1 MQGKSIIVTGASQGI
16 GLAIAETLLAQHAK
30 ISIFDNHTS
39 SILKLNDLRDRYSED
54 LLVIDCDVSDEASV
68 KAGVAQVL
76 QRFAKIDGLV
86 NNAGIADPDN
96 GPIEK
101 LELATWQRLLDVD
114 LTGPFLMAKH
124 CAKFLSSNKGAIVNI
139 ASTRALQSEENTE
152 AYAAAKGGLLS
163 LTHALA
169 ISFAHRIRVNAI
181 SPGWVV
187 TDDYTN
193 PANHPTKLTQ
203 QDHQQHPTG
212 RVGQPT
218 DIANMVAF
226 LISDKAEFITGQ
238 NFVVDG
244 GMTKKMVY
252 E

>member
-1 MQGKSIIVTGASQGI
+1 MRGKSIIVTGGAQGI

-30 ISIFDNHTS
+30 V
-39 SILKLNDLRDRYSED
+39 SILDSNTAAIPQLNDLQDRYSQD
-54 LLVIDCDVSDEASV
+54 LLVIHCDVSNEASV

-86 NNAGIADPDN
+86 NNAGIANPDS
-96 GPIEK
+96 GPVET
-101 LELATWQRLLDVD
+101 LELSDWQRWLDVD

-124 CAKFLSSNKGAIVNI
+124 CAKFLSLNKGSIINIV
-139 ASTRALQSEENTE
+139 STRALQSEANSE

-169 ISFAHRIRVNAI
+169 ISFAQRIRVNAI
-181 SPGWVV
+181 CPGWIV
-187 TDDYTN
+187 TDDYADSATRS
-193 PANHPTKLTQ
+193 TKLTAK
-203 QDHQQHPTG
+203 DHQQHPAG

-218 DIANMVAF
+218 DIAHMVEF
-226 LISDKAEFITGQ
+226 LLSEKAEFITGQ

-252 E
+252 L

>member
-1 MQGKSIIVTGASQGI
+1 MQGKCIIVTGGSQGI
-16 GLAIAETLLAQHAK
+16 GLAITETLLAQHAK
-30 ISIFDNHTS
+30 VA
-39 SILKLNDLRDRYSED
+39 ILDSDTTAIPQLSDLQDRYSQD
-54 LLVIDCDVSDEASV
+54 LLVTCCDVSNETSV
-68 KAGVAQVL
+68 KAGVAHVL

-86 NNAGIADPDN
+86 NNAGIANPN
-96 GPIEK
+96 SGPIETLK
-101 LELATWQRLLDVD
+101 LSAWQRWLDVD

-124 CAKFLSSNKGAIVNI
+124 SAKFLSLNKGAIINI
-139 ASTRALQSEENTE
+139 VSTRALQSEENSE

-181 SPGWVV
+181 CPGWIV

-193 PANHPTKLTQ
+193 PANDSAKLTQ
-203 QDHQQHPTG
+203 KDHQQHPAG
-212 RVGQPT
+212 RVGHPQ

-226 LISDKAEFITGQ
+226 LLSDKAEFITGQ

-244 GMTKKMVY
+244 GMTKKMMY
-252 E
+252 A